1 MLDCGIHPGRTGD
14 DALPFFD
21 SGPDAEEIDIILI
34 SHFHLDHAAS
44 LPYFTEKVQGG
55 AFKGRIFATHPT
67 KAIMRLMLQNHIRTD
82 SVRLAAD
89 GTSADE
95 GAEAPLYTEE
105 ELQACLDKIEVI
117 DFQQVRDE
125 RREGG
130 WEVGRV
136 AFLEILRR
144 GAPRDHG
151 CSSIRISNN
160 KELAVCCVKEHL
172 KSPQPSS
179 WAWGCGGR
187 TPSCFPPP
195 SLPRFLRP
203 SLFQCPFLSS
213 PPMPLDH
220 ANTRMLVPAP
230 WLRLPPLPSNP

>member
-1 MLDCGIHPGRTGD
+1 MAYKRSHYHPTRLSSNEEDEDTVYFTPLGAAKEVGRSCLILRYKGRTIMLDCGIHPGRTGD

-105 ELQACLDKIEVI
+105 ELQA
-117 DFQQVRDE
+117 
-125 RREGG
+125 
-130 WEVGRV
+130 
-136 AFLEILRR
+136 
-144 GAPRDHG
+144 GAPQDHG

-179 WAWGCGGR
+179 WAWARGASGR
-187 TPSCFPPP
+187 
-195 SLPRFLRP
+195 
-203 SLFQCPFLSS
+203 QV
-213 PPMPLDH
+213 
-220 ANTRMLVPAP
+220 LV
-230 WLRLPPLPSNP
+230 L

>member
-21 SGPDAEEIDIILI
+21 SGPDAADIDLILI

-89 GTSADE
+89 GTTPDE
-95 GAEAPLYTEE
+95 GQQEAPLYTEAD
-105 ELQACLDKIEVI
+105 LQACLDKIEVI
-117 DFQQVRDE
+117 DFQQVRVVG

-130 WEVGRV
+130 RGGRGGREGGKEQGRKFYEGG
-136 AFLEILRR
+136 ALEIFGFLRY
-144 GAPRDHG
+144 GLPRAKT
-151 CSSIRISNN
+151 SSGFPVVQCMH
-160 KELAVCCVKEHL
+160 ACVKPCVCVFA
-172 KSPQPSS
+172 SPFMSS
-179 WAWGCGGR
+179 CPLLPFWGAC
-187 TPSCFPPP
+187 
-195 SLPRFLRP
+195 
-203 SLFQCPFLSS
+203 
-213 PPMPLDH
+213 
-220 ANTRMLVPAP
+220 
-230 WLRLPPLPSNP
+230 